1 VESMPTRRTIGV
13 DIGEARLLAGAVDAD
28 LGVHHRTQR
37 AVSGLDQ
44 ASLLTAAVD
53 AIDETRDAAGAE
65 IAAIG
70 FAQGTDA
77 SAEFA
82 DVMAERLGLPAFAD
96 CHANLI
102 ALAEQRAG
110 AAAGIR
116 EALVFT
122 IGDEINAAVILGGEL
137 QRQRIEV
144 GDEPALADALREA
157 RPALEAAHDGDERA
171 IRSIGL
177 LGRAL
182 GETVAR
188 LSLSFRPELVVVA
201 GPLVAAGELLL
212 AQIRLGHQVPVV
224 RARFGVDAAM
234 VGAGALAFDRI
245 RRRGAEAA

>member
-1 VESMPTRRTIGV
+1 MPTRRTIGV
-13 DIGEARLLAGAVDAD
+13 DIGKARLLAGAVDPD

-44 ASLLTAAVD
+44 ASLLAAAVD
-53 AIDETRDAAGAE
+53 AIDETREAAGAE

-77 SAEFA
+77 PAEFA
-82 DVMAERLGLPAFAD
+82 DVMAEQLSLPAFAD
-96 CHANLI
+96 GHANVI

-110 AAAGIR
+110 AAVGVR
-116 EALVFT
+116 EALVLT

-137 QRQRIEV
+137 QRHRIDI
-144 GDEPALADALREA
+144 GADPSLAEALREA
-157 RPALEAAHDGDERA
+157 GAAIEPAHDGDQAAVQSVER
-171 IRSIGL
+171 

-182 GETVAR
+182 GDAIAR
-188 LSLSFRPELVVVA
+188 LSPSYSPELVVLA

-212 AQIRLGHQVPVV
+212 APVRLGHQVPVV

-234 VGAGALAFDRI
+234 VGAGALAFDRL

>member
-1 VESMPTRRTIGV
+1 MGTMPTRRTIGV

-44 ASLLTAAVD
+44 ASLLAAAVD

-65 IAAIG
+65 IAAVG
-70 FAQGTDA
+70 FAQGTHA
-77 SAEFA
+77 PSGFA
-82 DVMAERLGLPAFAD
+82 DVMADQLGLPAYAD
-96 CHANLI
+96 GHANVI

-110 AAAGIR
+110 AAARVR
-116 EALVFT
+116 EALVLT

-137 QRQRIEV
+137 QRQRIDI
-144 GDEPALADALREA
+144 GADPSLAEALREA
-157 RPALEAAHDGDERA
+157 RDAIEPAHDGDQPA
-171 IRSIGL
+171 IRAVER

-182 GETVAR
+182 GDAIAR
-188 LSLSFRPELVVVA
+188 LSPSYSPELIVVA

-212 AQIRLGHQVPVV
+212 APVRLGHQVPVV

-245 RRRGAEAA
+245 RRRGAQAA